1 MSNKQHFWIPD
12 SEVERLEKTPTGRN
26 KPRDISYAEHGK
38 KLSASLSK
46 IVDITNEFQNIDS
59 LREIDTIIYEVSLPE
74 GKKIKD
80 QDKLFKS
87 NGMSV
92 KAVKTENEAIVA
104 STKSQFNELRD
115 RVNKYSQNGRNK
127 TYFDYVE
134 SFKPFT
140 GSDKNSLKLQNELK
154 INNLP
159 TKIDI
164 NLMLVPNLNEGEYAS
179 IINLLLKKIKDDG
192 GEVINNEYRLS
203 DSTPLVRAL
212 IPSSTIVNYE
222 KDSAI
227 YRIEETDFFNLI
239 SSDVNI
245 DNNILFNLADNIDI
259 NDLEVVAILD
269 SGIKFP
275 NNLSSLVIDTWRA
288 EDIDYVD
295 YDHGTKVAS
304 CVAFGYIDK
313 RVNNIKSLVPRA
325 RLIDCQI
332 MDGTVSLDVLIKRIQ
347 NAVKTFYNQCRIFNL
362 SVNAGNPIEGN
373 RMSILGYEIDVLQKK
388 YKVQFIISAGNHYLW
403 NHEDNLI
410 NIIDDDDSRIASPAD
425 ALMGVTVGSVVN
437 HHSSCKL
444 TKFND
449 IASYSRRGPGFNG
462 FIKPDLVAYSSEI
475 DKKTYKVIQDESM
488 LIINHKGTLSVD
500 AGTSFSAP
508 MVSGDLA
515 EILSKTPERDVQLA
529 KALLL
534 HNATPFWDVEN
545 IDEDQLS
552 FAQNLYGRGIPS
564 VQDSIYSS
572 EHTVTFLRTGLLNKR
587 TKERV
592 RIYMPEILAAKSGR
606 NTARVTV
613 TCVTLPEVDQSKGT
627 EYLGAYVRASLKKK
641 GNNKNSLNRV
651 QPDFKQGR
659 SNWDTIQ
666 QFSKPFSKFNSGD
679 WQIWLELFSRWE
691 FQDDDVEYALVV
703 TIEDTSH
710 SLDIYNEILV
720 QNRYRPI
727 SEVRVRV

>member
-12 SEVERLEKTPTGRN
+12 SEVERLEKIPRGRN
-26 KPRDISYAEHGK
+26 KPRDISYTEHGK
-38 KLSASLSK
+38 KLSVSLSK
-46 IVDITNEFQNIDS
+46 IDDTINEFHNIDS
-59 LREIDTIIYEVSLPE
+59 LRGIDTIIYEVVLPE
-74 GKKIKD
+74 GEKVKD

-104 STKSQFNELRD
+104 STKCQFNALRE
-115 RVNKYSQNGRNK
+115 RVNRYSKNGQNK

-134 SFKPFT
+134 SFNPFT

-154 INNLP
+154 TDNLP
-159 TKIDI
+159 KEIDI
-164 NLMLVPNLNEGEYAS
+164 NLMLVPNLTENEYAS
-179 IINLLLKKIKDDG
+179 IIKLLLGKIKDNG
-192 GEVINNEYRLS
+192 GEILNSEYRLS

-212 IPSSTIVNYE
+212 IPSSTIDNFE

-239 SSDVNI
+239 TSELNLN
-245 DNNILFNLADNIDI
+245 NNILFKLDDDVNI
-259 NDLEVVAILD
+259 NGLEIVAVLD
-269 SGIKFP
+269 SGIRLP

-288 EDIDYVD
+288 EDIDDVD
-295 YDHGTKVAS
+295 YVHGTEVAS
-304 CVAFGYIDK
+304 RVAFGYINK
-313 RVNNIKSLVPRA
+313 QLNNIESLVPRA

-332 MDGTVSLDVLIKRIQ
+332 MDGSVSLDVLVKRIQ
-347 NAVKTFYNQCRIFNL
+347 NVVKTFHNQCKIYNL
-362 SVNAGNPIEGN
+362 SANASYPIEGS

-403 NHEDNLI
+403 KCEDELI
-410 NIIDDDDSRIASPAD
+410 DIVDDDDSRIASPAD

-437 HHSSCKL
+437 HNSSYQI

-462 FIKPDLVAYSSEI
+462 FIKPDLVSYSSEI
-475 DKKTYKVIQDESM
+475 DKKTNRVIQDDSM
-488 LIINHKGTLSVD
+488 LLLNHKGTLSVD

-515 EILSKTPERDVQLA
+515 EILSKTPDRDVQLA

-534 HNATPFWDVEN
+534 HNAIPLWDEDD
-545 IDEDQLS
+545 IDEDQLC
-552 FAQNLYGRGIPS
+552 FAQNLYGRGLPS

-572 EHTVTFLRTGLLNKR
+572 EHTVTFIRTGSLNKR

-592 RIYMPEILAAKSGR
+592 RIYMPEILAAQSGR
-606 NTARVTV
+606 NIARVSV

-627 EYLGAYVRASLKKK
+627 EYLGAYVRASLKKNRNDD
-641 GNNKNSLNRV
+641 NNLLDVR
-651 QPDFKQGR
+651 PDFKQGR
-659 SNWDTIQ
+659 KKWDTIQ
-666 QFSKPFSKFNSGD
+666 QFSKLFSKFNSGD

-710 SLDIYNEILV
+710 SLDIYNEISL

-727 SEVRVRV
+727 SGVRIRV

>member
-12 SEVERLEKTPTGRN
+12 SEVERLEKISRGRN
-26 KPRDISYAEHGK
+26 KPRDISYVEHGK
-38 KLSASLSK
+38 KLSVNLSK
-46 IVDITNEFQNIDS
+46 IADTTNEFQNIDS
-59 LREIDTIIYEVSLPE
+59 LRGIDTIIYEVALPE
-74 GKKIKD
+74 GNKVKD

-87 NGMSV
+87 NGMSI

-104 STKSQFNELRD
+104 STKSQFNALRE
-115 RVNKYSQNGRNK
+115 RVNRYSKNGQNK

-154 INNLP
+154 TDNLP
-159 TKIDI
+159 EEIDI
-164 NLMLVPNLNEGEYAS
+164 NLMLVPNLAEDEYAS
-179 IINLLLKKIKDDG
+179 IIRLLLGKIKDNG
-192 GEVINNEYRLS
+192 GEILNSEYRLS
-203 DSTPLVRAL
+203 DSTPLIRAL
-212 IPSSTIVNYE
+212 IPSSTIDNYE

-239 SSDVNI
+239 SSEVNL
-245 DNNILFNLADNIDI
+245 NNHILFKLDDDINI
-259 NDLEVVAILD
+259 NDLEIVAVLD
-269 SGIKFP
+269 SGIKLP

-288 EDIDYVD
+288 EDIDDVD
-295 YDHGTKVAS
+295 YVHGTEVAS
-304 CVAFGYIDK
+304 RVAFGYI
-313 RVNNIKSLVPRA
+313 NNQLNKIESLVPRA

-332 MDGTVSLDVLIKRIQ
+332 IDGSVSLDVLVKRIQ
-347 NAVKTFYNQCRIFNL
+347 NVVKTFYNQCKIYNL
-362 SVNAGNPIEGN
+362 SVNATNPIEGN

-388 YKVQFIISAGNHYLW
+388 YKVQFLISAGNHYLW
-403 NHEDNLI
+403 KYEDDLI
-410 NIIDDDDSRIASPAD
+410 DIIDDDDSRIASPAD

-437 HHSSCKL
+437 HNSSYQI

-475 DKKTYKVIQDESM
+475 DKKTNRVIQDDSM
-488 LIINHKGTLSVD
+488 LLLNHKGNLSVD

-515 EILSKTPERDVQLA
+515 EILSKTPDRDVQLA

-534 HNATPFWDVEN
+534 HNAIPLWDEDD
-545 IDEDQLS
+545 IDEDQLC

-572 EHTVTFLRTGLLNKR
+572 EHTVTFLRTGSLNKR

-592 RIYMPEILAAKSGR
+592 RIYMPEILAVQSGR
-606 NTARVTV
+606 NTARVSV
-613 TCVTLPEVDQSKGT
+613 TCITLPEVDQSKGT
-627 EYLGAYVRASLKKK
+627 EYLGAYVRASLKKN
-641 GNNKNSLNRV
+641 GNENNLLNV
-651 QPDFKQGR
+651 TPDFKQGR
-659 SNWDTIQ
+659 KKWDTIQ
-666 QFSKPFSKFNSGD
+666 QFSKLFSKFNSGD

-710 SLDIYNEILV
+710 SLDIYNEISV

-727 SEVRVRV
+727 SGVRVRV